1 MRPFDDAGQPAVDS
15 ATLPSSASGDP
26 IARARVN
33 WEDAGWGG
41 AVADGM
47 EAVTSVMRAHQ
58 IMLARVEQELKP
70 FGLSFS
76 RFELLRLLA
85 FSRHGALP
93 ISKASDRLQV
103 HVSSAT
109 HAIARLADAG
119 LVERRPHPTDG
130 RTTIVAITDQGR
142 ELVERATLA
151 LNDVFSDIGMPA
163 DQSRALV
170 EAIRTLR
177 RTNGDF

>member
-1 MRPFDDAGQPAVDS
+1 MRDDR
-15 ATLPSSASGDP
+15 DP
-26 IARARVN
+26 IARARRN

-41 AVADGM
+41 EIADGM

-70 FGLSFS
+70 FGLTFA

-85 FSRHGALP
+85 FTRHGELP

-103 HVSSAT
+103 HVSST
-109 HAIARLADAG
+109 TSAIARLVDAG

-130 RTTIVAITDQGR
+130 RTTLVAITDTGR
-142 ELVERATLA
+142 DRVELATAA
-151 LNDVFSDIGMPA
+151 LNTVFADIGMPSA
-163 DQSRALV
+163 QSRALV
-170 EAIRTLR
+170 TAIRSLR
-177 RTNGDF
+177 AAHGDF

>member
-1 MRPFDDAGQPAVDS
+1 MARVDQTPDDH
-15 ATLPSSASGDP
+15 DP
-26 IARARVN
+26 IALARRN

-85 FSRHGALP
+85 FTRHGALP

-109 HAIARLADAG
+109 HAVGRLVDAG
-119 LVERRPHPTDG
+119 LVRREPHPTDG
-130 RTTIVAITDQGR
+130 RTTLVAITEEGR
-142 ELVERATLA
+142 ELVEKATVAINVVFADLGLA
-151 LNDVFSDIGMPA
+151 RDE
-163 DQSRALV
+163 SRALV
-170 EAIRTLR
+170 SAIRSLR
-177 RTNGDF
+177 RDHGDF

>member
-1 MRPFDDAGQPAVDS
+1 MRDEN
-15 ATLPSSASGDP
+15 DP
-26 IARARVN
+26 IARARRN

-41 AVADGM
+41 DVADGM

-58 IMLARVEQELKP
+58 IMLARVENELKP
-70 FGLSFS
+70 FQLTFA

-85 FSRHGALP
+85 FSRTGALP

-109 HAIARLADAG
+109 SAVARLADAG

-130 RTTIVAITDQGR
+130 RTTLVAITADGR
-142 ELVERATLA
+142 ELVEKATVA
-151 LNDVFSDIGMPA
+151 LNAVFADLGLPA
-163 DQSRALV
+163 EQSRALV
-170 EAIRTLR
+170 DAIRTLR
-177 RTNGDF
+177 QANGDF